1 MANYYPT
8 EDTYLNIARG
18 LVRNTFDVHK
28 FGSNSALGNG
38 LENIETIWDGSSLYP
53 WATWD
58 AGANTVFLASSQSG
72 DTSRVVEIQGL
83 DANYDALTE
92 TITLDGSDGTTAVE
106 STNEYIR
113 LFRMRNVGSTD
124 ISGNVTAK
132 YGASGGTTVAQIT
145 GSANQTLMCV
155 YTIPTGY
162 KGFLT
167 NIEGSSRKSEEIT
180 MRMTLRNFGQ
190 VFRTIHQGSFIGGQY
205 NFDFSVPFAIDA
217 KTDIDMRAFGGSSGN
232 SVDGTFNLVII
243 KNPLG
248 S

>member
-18 LVRNTFDVHK
+18 LVRDTFDIHK

-38 LENIETIWDGSSLYP
+38 IANMETVWDGSSLYP

-83 DANYDALTE
+83 DANYDELTE
-92 TITLDGSDGTTAVE
+92 TITLDGSNGTTAVE

-113 LFRMRNVGSTD
+113 LHRMRNVGTTD

-132 YGASGGTTVAQIT
+132 YGASGGTIVAQIS
-145 GSANQTLMCV
+145 GSHNQTLMSI
-155 YTIPTGY
+155 YTIPAGY
-162 KGFLT
+162 KGFLLQF
-167 NIEGSSRKSEEIT
+167 EGSSKKNNEIT
-180 MRMTLRNFGQ
+180 MKMTFRDFGQ
-190 VFRTIHQGSFIGGQY
+190 VFRTIHQCSFIGGQY
-205 NFDFSVPFAIDA
+205 DFNFSVPLAVEA
-217 KTDIDMRAFGGSSGN
+217 KTDIDVRAFAGSAGV
-232 SVDGTFNLVII
+232 SVDATFNLVLI

>member
-18 LVRNTFDVHK
+18 LVRDTFDVHK

-155 YTIPTGY
+155 YTIPSGY
-162 KGFLT
+162 KGFLLQF
-167 NIEGSSRKSEEIT
+167 EGSSKKNAEIT
-180 MRMTLRNFGQ
+180 MKLTFRDFGQ
-190 VFRTIHQGSFIGGQY
+190 VFRTIHQCSFIGGQY
-205 NFDFSVPFAIDA
+205 DFNFSVPLAVEA
-217 KTDIDMRAFGGSSGN
+217 KTDIDVRAFAGSAGV
-232 SVDGTFNLVII
+232 SVDATFNLVLI